1 MDPSASSKTCW
12 SILITFLKGK
22 KIPCITPIFHEN
34 KLFTD
39 LKGTEIFNIIFSNQY
54 KILENANQTHLNSS
68 IHHRLITFRHKLYK
82 LRNFKNISKSRS
94 HQTSW
99 SQYDQ
104 YSNVTSM
111 WIHYL

>member
-1 MDPSASSKTCW
+1 MDPSASSKTYW

-22 KIPCITPIFHEN
+22 KVPCITPIFHEN

-68 IHHRLITFRHKLYK
+68 TKTDQLLSD
-82 LRNFKNISKSRS
+82 IS
-94 HQTSW
+94 
-99 SQYDQ
+99 
-104 YSNVTSM
+104 VTNWETLKIFQNLDPTKPHGHNMISIQM
-111 WIHYL
+111 IEICGTCI